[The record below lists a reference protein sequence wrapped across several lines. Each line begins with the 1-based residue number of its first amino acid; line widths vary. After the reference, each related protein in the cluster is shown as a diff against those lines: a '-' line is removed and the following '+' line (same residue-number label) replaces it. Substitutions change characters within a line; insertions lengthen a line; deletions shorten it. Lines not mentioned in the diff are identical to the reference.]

1 MDFRTIAYLSWVK
14 TTGRAR
20 INLCRSGVPDC
31 KLSELGLDFGSLEL
45 GGQHPYGYPP
55 LAEAIAARYGVRPH
69 NVVTTV
75 GTSMAIFMACAAL
88 LDRGDEALIESP
100 AYEPLVEV
108 PRVLGAVLKRIP
120 RRFEHGFQV
129 DAAEWKKAMTKGT
142 RLAFVT
148 NLHNPSGASMPRED
162 LQKLAETAGERRA
175 TLLVDEVYLEF
186 LRNSPRETAFHLGDN
201 IAVLSSLTKVFGLT
215 GLRCGWIL
223 APGPMAQKLQR
234 MKDYLFNEEVFLS
247 EQIAARLLP
256 VLDSLRDRHAPLID
270 RNKAAVR
277 EFMAGEPRLRWVEPA
292 AGIVC
297 FPRVEPP
304 FTGRIFAELLQER
317 FETSVVPGDFFEAP
331 AHFRLGFYADPGALT
346 EGLANMRRAL
356 DSR

>member
-1 MDFRTIAYLSWVK
+1 MDFRTIAYLNWVK
-14 TTGRAR
+14 TTSRAR

-45 GGQHPYGYPP
+45 GGQHPYGYPQ
-55 LAEAIAARYGVRPH
+55 LAEAIAARYGVRPD

-108 PRVLGAVLKRIP
+108 PRVLGAVLKRVP
-120 RRFEHGFQV
+120 RRFEDGFQV
-129 DAAEWKKAMTKGT
+129 DPDEWKRALSKKTK
-142 RLAFVT
+142 LAFVT
-148 NLHNPSGASMPRED
+148 NLHNPSGVAMPKAELRN
-162 LQKLAETAGERRA
+162 LAGLAGERGVM
-175 TLLVDEVYLEF
+175 LLVDEVYLEF
-186 LRNSPRETAFHLGDN
+186 LRDSPLETAFPLNEN
-201 IAVLSSLTKVFGLT
+201 IVVLSSLTKVFGLT

-223 APGPMAQKLQR
+223 APAPLAQKLQR

-256 VLDSLRDRHAPLID
+256 VLDSLRDKHLPLVD

-304 FTGRIFAELLQER
+304 FSGRTFAELLQER

-331 AHFRLGFYADPGALT
+331 AHFRLGFYADPAALA

>member
-1 MDFRTIAYLSWVK
+1 MDFKTIAYLNWVK
-14 TTGRAR
+14 STGRAR
-20 INLCRSGVPDC
+20 INLCRSGMPDC
-31 KLSELGLDFGSLEL
+31 RLSELGLDFGSLEL

-55 LAEAIAARYGVRPH
+55 LAEAIAARYGVQPD

-88 LDRGDEALIESP
+88 LDRGDEAIIETP

-120 RRFEHGFQV
+120 RRFEHGFQI
-129 DAAEWKKAMTKGT
+129 DPAEWKRAMSK
-142 RLAFVT
+142 RARIAFVT
-148 NLHNPSGASMPRED
+148 NLHNPSGAVMPRAE
-162 LQKLAETAGERRA
+162 LQTLTGLAGERGI
-175 TLLVDEVYLEF
+175 TVLVDEVYLEF
-186 LRNSPRETAFHLGDN
+186 LRDPPRDTAFHLGDN
-201 IAVLSSLTKVFGLT
+201 IVVLSSLTKVFGLA

-223 APGPMAQKLQR
+223 APAPLAQKLQR

-247 EQIAARLLP
+247 EQIATCVLP
-256 VLDSLRDRHAPLID
+256 VLDSLRDRHLPLIE

-304 FTGRIFAELLQER
+304 FTGRTFAELLQER
-317 FETSVVPGDFFEAP
+317 FETSVIPGDFFEA
-331 AHFRLGFYADPGALT
+331 AEHFRLGFYADPAALT

-356 DSR
+356 DTR